1 MIVNDSYIPC
11 ISVKSWVSRSGGDQ
25 EFDDDSDEN
34 NVFVSLTRLWHQ
46 QTSMVLLLR
55 RETRDSQLLYRKNF
69 SPLLATH
76 NIGDICCEI
85 LVFNTF

>member
-55 RETRDSQLLYRKNF
+55 RETRDSQLLTISKEFFPASRDSQYR
-69 SPLLATH
+69 
-76 NIGDICCEI
+76 
-85 LVFNTF
+85 